1 MKRLF
6 DKTRRWRLLARAT
19 ACAGLFATCLLASGP
34 GFAQSLF
41 VNDATVHTMG
51 PQAVL
56 QNADILVRDGRVSE
70 VGFNLPAPADALVIE
85 ASGRPVTPGFFAGIT
100 QLGLV
105 EIAAE
110 EPLTDSNLAVAI
122 LRPEYDVTPG
132 FNPLATAIPVTRIEG
147 YSWSVLEASRP
158 GSIMGGQ
165 GRAVLFDG
173 GYASFVGGR
182 LLFIDLGLDAAA
194 AGTSSRAGQWMLLE
208 QAISEAAT
216 ESAWLPEPVLT
227 LAGRRALAHYL
238 SDALT
243 VFQVDRASDIL
254 QVMEFSARHG
264 LHPVISG
271 GAEAWMV
278 ADRLAEAGVPVLL
291 DALANLPADFDRL
304 GARLDNA
311 AILHAAGVTIAFA
324 GAGTHQARTLRQVAG
339 NAVANGLPYEAGLLA
354 MTANPAAIF
363 DLGDD
368 IGTLQAGSRADLVI
382 WSGDPLEVTSV
393 AEQVV
398 IGGTP
403 MPMVSRQTLLRDRY
417 LPQDTRRPRAYIKP

>member
-1 MKRLF
+1 MNRIF
-6 DKTRRWRLLARAT
+6 DGTRRRGLLTCATAFAGLLAL
-19 ACAGLFATCLLASGP
+19 GLFAAGP
-34 GFAQSLF
+34 VSAQSLF

-70 VGFNLPAPADALVIE
+70 VGFNLPTPADAVVIE
-85 ASGRPVTPGFFAGIT
+85 ANGRPVTPGFFAGIT

-105 EIAAE
+105 EITAE
-110 EPLTDSNLAVAI
+110 EPVTDTNLAVAI

-147 YSWSVLEASRP
+147 YSWSVLGASRP
-158 GSIMGGQ
+158 GSMVGGQ
-165 GRAVLFDG
+165 GRAVLLDG
-173 GYASFVGGR
+173 EHASFVSDR
-182 LLFIDLGLDAAA
+182 ILFIDLGLDAAA
-194 AGTSSRAGQWMLLE
+194 EGTSSRAGQWMLLE
-208 QAISEAAT
+208 QAISDAT
-216 ESAWLPEPVLT
+216 VETAWLPEPVLT

-238 SDALT
+238 SGALT

-254 QVMEFSARHG
+254 QVLEFSARHG
-264 LHPVISG
+264 LKPIISG

-291 DALANLPADFDRL
+291 DALANLPGSFDQL

-324 GAGTHQARTLRQVAG
+324 GAGTNQARKLRQVAG

-363 DLGDD
+363 ELGDG
-368 IGTLQAGSRADLVI
+368 IGTLQAGSRADLVV

-398 IGGTP
+398 IGGKP
-403 MPMVSRQTLLRDRY
+403 VPMVSRQTLLRDRY
-417 LPQDTRRPRAYIKP
+417 LPPNPTLPRAYIKP

>member
-1 MKRLF
+1 MKRVL
-6 DKTRRWRLLARAT
+6 DKNRRRGLLTCATAFAGLLA
-19 ACAGLFATCLLASGP
+19 AGPVS
-34 GFAQSLF
+34 AQSLF

-56 QNADILVRDGRVSE
+56 QNADILVRDGRISE
-70 VGFNLPAPADALVIE
+70 VGFNLTAPADAVVIE
-85 ASGRPVTPGFFAGIT
+85 ANGRPVTPGFFAGIT

-110 EPLTDSNLAVAI
+110 EPVTDTNLAVEI

-147 YSWSVLEASRP
+147 YSWSVLGASRP
-158 GSIMGGQ
+158 GSMVGGQ
-165 GRAVLFDG
+165 GRAVLLDDG
-173 GYASFVGGR
+173 HASFVSDR
-182 LLFIDLGLDAAA
+182 ILFIDLGLDAAA
-194 AGTSSRAGQWMLLE
+194 EGTSSRAGQWMLLE
-208 QAISEAAT
+208 QAISEATA
-216 ESAWLPEPVLT
+216 ESPWLPEPVLT
-227 LAGRRALAHYL
+227 LAGRRALADYL
-238 SDALT
+238 SGALT

-254 QVMEFSARHG
+254 QVLEFAARHG
-264 LHPVISG
+264 LKPVISG

-278 ADRLAEAGVPVLL
+278 ADRLAEGGVPVLL
-291 DALANLPADFDRL
+291 DALANLPGSFDQL

-363 DLGDD
+363 ELGDG
-368 IGTLQAGSRADLVI
+368 IGTLQAGSRADLVV

-398 IGGTP
+398 IGGKP
-403 MPMVSRQTLLRDRY
+403 VPMVSRQTLLRDRY
-417 LPQDTRRPRAYIKP
+417 LPQNPTLPRAYIKP